1 MMAAAP
7 AALVA
12 FAIRGG
18 AMKFGWSIPGY
29 KSRPGRP
36 AEDIT

>member
-1 MMAAAP
+1 MMAAIP
-7 AALVA
+7 ATLVA

-36 AEDIT
+36 PEEIQ